1 MDTIK
6 IDKLIPY
13 NRNAK
18 KHNTKQVKSV
28 ADSIKRFGFVQPIVI
43 DKNNEIVIG
52 HCRLEAAKIL
62 GLKEVPIISVENLT
76 DKEVKSLRLAD
87 NKLNESDWNLDL
99 VIEDLKELDE
109 DLLDLTGFDNDLIIE
124 EDDKDDQVPALPE
137 EPTAKLGDFYQL
149 GNHKIMCG
157 DSTKTED
164 VEKLMDNHK
173 ADLAITDPPYNVD
186 YEGGTG
192 LKIQNDSMDDDK
204 FCEFLT
210 EAFKRIAESIKMGG
224 SFYIWHADI
233 EGYNFRKACKD
244 SGLLVR
250 QCIIWNKNSLVM
262 GRQDYQWK
270 HEPCLYGW
278 KDGAS
283 HNWYGDRDKTTVYK
297 IPEDDTTAFKWFK
310 KNLKLQENKS
320 TSIINC
326 NRPSKSSEHPTMKPV
341 ELLEKPIKHASKEDD
356 IVLDLFLGSG
366 STLIACEKTNRICYG
381 MELDPRYISVI
392 LDRWQEYTGNEAIR
406 LNDNKKW
413 NEIKENKL

>member
-124 EDDKDDQVPALPE
+124 EDEKDDEVPNVPD
-137 EPTAKLGDFYQL
+137 EPSSKLGDIYQL

-157 DSTKTED
+157 DSTKIED
-164 VEKLMDNHK
+164 VENLMALKK
-173 ADLAITDPPYNVD
+173 ADLVVTDPPYNTGMQGKGNTFD
-186 YEGGTG
+186 YDWTKKKEKAR
-192 LKIQNDSMDDDK
+192 LPHMFDDK
-204 FCEFLT
+204 IENWPEFISDFLNNYIAVT
-210 EAFKRIAESIKMGG
+210 KGECAYYVFIDWRKVQDIKSAMEKVMDVKNVIVWDKKVHGLGSDYKSTYELCVVGKRGKPEIKNRYGLD
-224 SFYIWHADI
+224 YQDIWRLQR
-233 EGYNFRKACKD
+233 E
-244 SGLLVR
+244 
-250 QCIIWNKNSLVM
+250 M
-262 GRQDYQWK
+262 GRNK
-270 HEPCLYGW
+270 MH
-278 KDGAS
+278 A
-283 HNWYGDRDKTTVYK
+283 TV
-297 IPEDDTTAFKWFK
+297 
-310 KNLKLQENKS
+310 
-320 TSIINC
+320 
-326 NRPSKSSEHPTMKPV
+326 KPI

-366 STLIACEKTNRICYG
+366 STLIACEKINRICYG